1 MAKFSTLSSGESR
14 RTSSHLTSSSSA
26 MIWASPVPTC
36 WPISA
41 FTICIVTLPSGVSVN
56 QIEGVKLDMASAMA
70 VRLPRAGRPMLRN
83 VPAAVAAERTR
94 NSRRLVAH
102 CVDLSMAGS
111 LIRHL
116 SGPVHDLGG
125 PLHGADDARVGG
137 AATEIAVHADHDLL
151 LDPGQLHWVSVGRVQ
166 ALDRGDHRALNRA
179 YGDGAGTNRLPIDV
193 DSAATA
199 KADSAAVFCP

>member
-56 QIEGVKLDMASAMA
+56 QIEGVKLDMAWAMA

-94 NSRRLVAH
+94 NSRRLVAD

-137 AATEIAVHADHDLL
+137 AATKIAVHADHDLL
-151 LDPGQLHWVSVGRVQ
+151 LARVRV
-166 ALDRGDHRALNRA
+166 LR
-179 YGDGAGTNRLPIDV
+179 
-193 DSAATA
+193 
-199 KADSAAVFCP
+199 K

>member
-56 QIEGVKLDMASAMA
+56 QIEGVKLDMAWAMA

-94 NSRRLVAH
+94 NSRRLVAD

-116 SGPVHDLGG
+116 GGPV
-125 PLHGADDARVGG
+125 HGADDARVGG

-151 LDPGQLHWVSVGRVQ
+151 LARVRV
-166 ALDRGDHRALNRA
+166 LR
-179 YGDGAGTNRLPIDV
+179 
-193 DSAATA
+193 
-199 KADSAAVFCP
+199 K